1 MEILSLLKAPKA
13 TLSFEFFP
21 PKDDAGANDLLKT
34 VDDLG
39 KLDPAFVSVTY
50 GAGGTTRGRTRSLVQ
65 RIMKGA
71 SVPTVPHLTCIGHS
85 EDEMSEILDH
95 YSKDQVSTI
104 LALRGDPPRDEPNY
118 DRSKDDFKFAADLVK
133 FIKNHHHP
141 IEIGVAGF
149 PEGHPATQN
158 RLKEMEYFKAKVD
171 EGADYICTQLFFDNH
186 DFLDYRDRC
195 ALEGIDLPIVA
206 GIMPITTIP
215 GMKRMAELAE
225 GSRFPAT
232 LLKALNTAGNDAK
245 AIRQAGVQ
253 YAIHQCQE
261 LIDEGVSGLHLYTL
275 NKSNATLTIANSLE
289 F

>member
-1 MEILSLLKAPKA
+1 MAILSLLKAQKP

-21 PKDDAGANDLLKT
+21 PKDDAGADDLLKT

-65 RIMKGA
+65 RIMKEA

-104 LALRGDPPRDEPNY
+104 LALRGDPPRNEPNY

-195 ALEGIDLPIVA
+195 SLEGIDLPIVA
-206 GIMPITTIP
+206 GIMPITTIS

-232 LLKALNTAGNDAK
+232 LLKSLSTAGNDAK
-245 AIRQAGVQ
+245 AIQQAGVQ
-253 YAIHQCQE
+253 YAINQCQE

>member
-1 MEILSLLKAPKA
+1 MAILSLLKAPKP

-21 PKDDAGANDLLKT
+21 PKDDAGADDLLKT

-65 RIMKGA
+65 RIMKEA

-104 LALRGDPPRDEPNY
+104 LALRGDPPRNEPNY

-206 GIMPITTIP
+206 GIMPITTIS

-253 YAIHQCQE
+253 YAINQCQE

>member
-21 PKDDAGANDLLKT
+21 PKDDAGADDLLKT

-206 GIMPITTIP
+206 GIMPITTIS

-253 YAIHQCQE
+253 YAINQCQE

>member
-1 MEILSLLKAPKA
+1 MEILSLLKAPKP

-21 PKDDAGANDLLKT
+21 PKDDAGADDLLKT

-65 RIMKGA
+65 RIMKET

-104 LALRGDPPRDEPNY
+104 LALRGDPPRNEPNY

-171 EGADYICTQLFFDNH
+171 QGADYICTQLFFDNH

-195 ALEGIDLPIVA
+195 ILEGIDLPIVA
-206 GIMPITTIP
+206 GIMPITTIS

-261 LIDEGVSGLHLYTL
+261 LIDEGVSGLPLYTL

>member
-21 PKDDAGANDLLKT
+21 PKDDAGADDLLKT

-206 GIMPITTIP
+206 GIMPITTIS

-245 AIRQAGVQ
+245 AIQQAGIQ
-253 YAIHQCQE
+253 HAIHQCQE

>member
-1 MEILSLLKAPKA
+1 MEILSLLKAPKP

-21 PKDDAGANDLLKT
+21 PKDDAGADDLLKT

-104 LALRGDPPRDEPNY
+104 LALRGDPPRNEPNY

-206 GIMPITTIP
+206 GIMPITTIS

-245 AIRQAGVQ
+245 AIQQAGIQ
-253 YAIHQCQE
+253 HAIHQCQE

>member
-1 MEILSLLKAPKA
+1 MEILSLLTAPKA

-21 PKDDAGANDLLKT
+21 PKDDAGADDLLKT

-65 RIMKGA
+65 RIMKEA

-104 LALRGDPPRDEPNY
+104 LALRGDPPRNEPNY

-206 GIMPITTIP
+206 GIMPITTIS

>member
-1 MEILSLLKAPKA
+1 MEILSLLRAHKP

-21 PKDDAGANDLLKT
+21 PKDDAGADDLLKT

-65 RIMKGA
+65 RIMKEA

-104 LALRGDPPRDEPNY
+104 LALRGDPPRNEPNY

-195 ALEGIDLPIVA
+195 ALEGIHLPIVA
-206 GIMPITTIP
+206 GIMPITTIS

-245 AIRQAGVQ
+245 AIQQAGIQ
-253 YAIHQCQE
+253 HAIHQCQE